1 MEKAFQLMMVKHMLT
16 NRGFTLVETLFV
28 LFIIC
33 MLSLLTMTLHLPNK
47 NNQVI
52 IQEITEFLNQAKLEA
67 IVSKK
72 TVTVQFLKDMVLWK
86 TTDKEKNY
94 QLSENTYFDSYKMT
108 FNSAG
113 HIKTAKTVTYH
124 TLQQDFQFVYQVGSG
139 CFYVQ

>member
-67 IVSKK
+67 IVSK
-72 TVTVQFLKDMVLWK
+72 

>member
-72 TVTVQFLKDMVLWK
+72 TVTVQFLKDKVLWK
-86 TTDKEKNY
+86 T
-94 QLSENTYFDSYKMT
+94 TYFDSYKMT

>member
-72 TVTVQFLKDMVLWK
+72 TVTVQFLKDKVLWK
-86 TTDKEKNY
+86 R
-94 QLSENTYFDSYKMT
+94 L
-108 FNSAG
+108 
-113 HIKTAKTVTYH
+113 IKKKTIN
-124 TLQQDFQFVYQVGSG
+124 
-139 CFYVQ
+139 

>member
-52 IQEITEFLNQAKLEA
+52 IQAKLEA

-72 TVTVQFLKDMVLWK
+72 TVTVQFLKDKVLWK